1 LNNKNIA
8 ILMGGYSSE
17 YKVSIRSGN
26 EVYNNLSSLKYNLFR
41 VIITKENWCC
51 IDKNENKYPINIKN
65 FRVNKPKITFD
76 YVINVIH
83 GSPGEDG
90 LIQSY
95 FKMLNINHSSSD
107 YSQSALTFN
116 KNECKNFLIKHE
128 ILTPKSF
135 LLNKNININI
145 NEIINKTGIPVFV
158 KPNKGGSS
166 FGISRAEKI
175 NNLKFSIEKAFK
187 EDDEVIIE
195 EEIKGREISVSV
207 IQFKNKIIALPPTEI
222 VTHNEFFDYNAKY
235 KGQSDEITP
244 AKLSKDETILIQKLS
259 KKIYK
264 ILDLKGFSRSDFI
277 LKNNKFYF
285 LEINTNPGLTKESIL
300 PQQALSY
307 GISLEEL
314 FKSLIK

>member
-1 LNNKNIA
+1 
-8 ILMGGYSSE
+8 MGGYSSE

-26 EVYNNLSSLKYNLFR
+26 EVYNNLSSLKHNLFR

-65 FRVNKPKITFD
+65 FRVNKPKIIFD

-300 PQQALSY
+300 PQQAISY
-307 GISLEEL
+307 GISLKEL
-314 FKSLIK
+314 FKNLIN

>member
-1 LNNKNIA
+1 
-8 ILMGGYSSE
+8 MGGYSSE

-65 FRVNKPKITFD
+65 FRVNKPKIIFD

>member
-1 LNNKNIA
+1 
-8 ILMGGYSSE
+8 MGGYSSE

-26 EVYNNLSSLKYNLFR
+26 EVYNNLSSLKHNLFR

-65 FRVNKPKITFD
+65 FRVNKPKIIFD

>member
-1 LNNKNIA
+1 
-8 ILMGGYSSE
+8 MGGYSSE

-65 FRVNKPKITFD
+65 FRVNKPKIIFD

-300 PQQALSY
+300 PKQALSY

>member
-1 LNNKNIA
+1 
-8 ILMGGYSSE
+8 MGGYSSE

-26 EVYNNLSSLKYNLFR
+26 EVYNNLSSLKHNLFR
-41 VIITKENWCC
+41 VIITKENWYC
-51 IDKNENKYPINIKN
+51 IDKNEKKYEINIKN
-65 FRVNKPKITFD
+65 FRVNKPKIIFD

-128 ILTPKSF
+128 VLTPKSF
-135 LLNKNININI
+135 FLNKNININI

-244 AKLSKDETILIQKLS
+244 AKLSKDKTILIQKLS

-307 GISLEEL
+307 GISLEKL

>member
-1 LNNKNIA
+1 
-8 ILMGGYSSE
+8 MGGYSSE

-26 EVYNNLSSLKYNLFR
+26 EVYNNLNSSKYNLFR
-41 VIITKENWCC
+41 VIVTKENWCC
-51 IDKNENKYPINIKN
+51 IDKNENKHPINIKD
-65 FRVNKPKITFD
+65 FSVHKPKINFD

-116 KNECKNFLIKHE
+116 KNECKNFLIKHKV
-128 ILTPKSF
+128 LTPKSF
-135 LLNKNININI
+135 LLNKNTNINI
-145 NEIINKTGIPVFV
+145 KEIYNKTGIPVFV

-166 FGISRAEKI
+166 FGISRVENI
-175 NNLKFSIEKAFK
+175 DNLNLSIKKAFK

-195 EEIKGREISVSV
+195 EEIKGIEISVSV
-207 IQFKNKIIALPPTEI
+207 IKHKNKIIALPPTEI
-222 VTHNEFFDYNAKY
+222 VTYNDFFDYNAKY

-244 AKLSKDETILIQKLS
+244 AKLNKDKTDFIQKLS

-314 FKSLIK
+314 FESLIK

>member
-1 LNNKNIA
+1 
-8 ILMGGYSSE
+8 MGGYSSE

-26 EVYNNLSSLKYNLFR
+26 EVYNNLSSLKHNLFR

-65 FRVNKPKITFD
+65 FRVNKPKIIFD

-207 IQFKNKIIALPPTEI
+207 IQFKNKIISLPPTEI

>member
-1 LNNKNIA
+1 
-8 ILMGGYSSE
+8 MGGYSSE

-26 EVYNNLSSLKYNLFR
+26 EVYNNLSSLKHNLFR
-41 VIITKENWCC
+41 VIITKENWYC
-51 IDKNENKYPINIKN
+51 IDKNEKKYPISIKN
-65 FRVNKPKITFD
+65 FRVNKPKIIFD

-95 FKMLNINHSSSD
+95 FKMLNIKHSSSD

-128 ILTPKSF
+128 VLTPKSF
-135 LLNKNININI
+135 LLHKNNNINI
-145 NEIINKTGIPVFV
+145 NEILNKTGIPVFV

-166 FGISRAEKI
+166 FGISRAENI

-187 EDDEVIIE
+187 EDNEVIIE

-222 VTHNEFFDYNAKY
+222 VT
-235 KGQSDEITP
+235 
-244 AKLSKDETILIQKLS
+244 
-259 KKIYK
+259 
-264 ILDLKGFSRSDFI
+264 
-277 LKNNKFYF
+277 
-285 LEINTNPGLTKESIL
+285 
-300 PQQALSY
+300 
-307 GISLEEL
+307 
-314 FKSLIK
+314 

>member
-1 LNNKNIA
+1 
-8 ILMGGYSSE
+8 MGGYSSE

-26 EVYNNLSSLKYNLFR
+26 EVYNNLSSLKHNLFR

-65 FRVNKPKITFD
+65 FRVNKPKIIFD

-116 KNECKNFLIKHE
+116 KNDCKNFLIKHE
-128 ILTPKSF
+128 VLTPKSF

>member
-1 LNNKNIA
+1 
-8 ILMGGYSSE
+8 MGGYSSE

-26 EVYNNLSSLKYNLFR
+26 EVYNNLSSLKHNLFR

-145 NEIINKTGIPVFV
+145 NEILNKTGIPVFV